1 MAEIRKLPID
11 KVLDKLRS
19 ADPPQGSKFTQLDE
33 KIKAQGLE
41 IQRLREERHRLQRDQ
56 RAAAA
61 KRDPKT

>member
-19 ADPPQGSKFTQLDE
+19 ADPPKGSKFAQLDE
-33 KIKAQGLE
+33 EIKERDRE
-41 IQRLREERHRLQRDQ
+41 IQRLREERHRLERDQ
-56 RAAAA
+56 RAAA